1 MQTAITP
8 PKADLLSPAVAQLVG
23 EVLSTVSRDDVN
35 PIGDY
40 IEMCRTSP
48 IVGALLDVIR
58 LYAHSMMGEYDNENE
73 EYKTFVVKC
82 FEVMQGSLKMA
93 VDQLMCVKPLG
104 YAVSEWAPIERDG
117 KWVLDAIRI
126 LDPRKYEF
134 EGTRNGIEFIV
145 YEGDT
150 GSIKIPYDRVIHLTN
165 QQHLSFDDPYG
176 VADCRRVIAP
186 YKAWKIAIAA
196 ALIAAKR
203 RGEPVIVGFAPS
215 DQQVKIGT
223 DRATGEPILVS
234 APTALMTTL
243 QGLENNSIAA
253 TDIANKIETIQA
265 ADGQLIMLV
274 LKELERL
281 QLMGFLVPETI
292 LSATGVGDSS
302 LNAGHRSILDLMVGS
317 TIDQIKE
324 KLIEQV
330 VRPLLIW
337 EFGEAVEDFG
347 SFPTPKAS
355 ETGAIDLL
363 NAIANAVYNGAFS
376 AADLDVIN
384 RMREL
389 AGLPLVTEVVDPL
402 AGAPTDAA
410 ADPIDTAAPPVDAA
424 TDTGIDAAA
433 ANFAAAR
440 GGRGKGR
447 KKGKGQKNCN
457 KGVNCGGT
465 CISAKKACR
474 KDNPSPA
481 VKTKAKRSKAS
492 KSGGGGGGGA
502 LDEKKLDGLIANIDK
517 AKAAYFAKHEAAD
530 AISDRLSSED
540 IPDKERLKLVRDR
553 EKLWKERNKLA
564 GTQNTAQEKAEAFMG
579 AYREKLMASGMK
591 RSDAEKL
598 AGNVKLEFKDK
609 KIADAVK
616 EDLIEFNMLTNGAI
630 GDRLKIVGNVEKR
643 AYARQAG
650 GFVNTGSDV
659 RTVSRKSTLF
669 HEFGHLAEDA
679 ATKKSNNEWV
689 RRRGGDK
696 GELEPLSKL
705 TKNEKY
711 GDNEKAVPDKFYSPY
726 VGKYYGNEDAL
737 RDRSLGWA
745 IAPTEV
751 LSMGLEKFTKPSDM
765 LSLYRQDKEH
775 FGIVQQYLDRQRGA
789 K

>member
-1 MQTAITP
+1 MQQAITP

-23 EVLSTVSRDDVN
+23 EVLSTVSRDDTN

-58 LYAHSMMGEYDNENE
+58 LYAHGMMGEYDNENE
-73 EYKTFVVKC
+73 DYKTFIIKC

-134 EGTRNGIEFIV
+134 EGTRNGIEFVV
-145 YEGDT
+145 YDGDA
-150 GSIKIPYDRVIHLTN
+150 GNIKIPYDRCIHLTN

-215 DQQVKIGT
+215 DQQVQIGT
-223 DRATGEPILVS
+223 DRATGEPIRVP
-234 APTALMTTL
+234 APQALMGTL

-281 QLMGFLVPETI
+281 QLMGFLVPDTI

-302 LNAGHRSILDLMVGS
+302 LNSGHRSILDLMVGA

-402 AGAPTDAA
+402 AGAPIDAATDPIEPTADPVDAA
-410 ADPIDTAAPPVDAA
+410 AD
-424 TDTGIDAAA
+424 TGIDDAA

-440 GGRGKGR
+440 GGRGGKGR

-457 KGVNCGGT
+457 KGINCGGT

-481 VKTKAKRSKAS
+481 VKTKAKRGKAS
-492 KSGGGGGGGA
+492 KSGGGGGETPEKTPDWKSVLSKDEIKQFDEMLDLGSPNTDFAGAQEFVRSGTAKLKAGTGSNKAIDDDLVIGRDGLTGFGAADLNAA
-502 LDEKKLDGLIANIDK
+502 LDSIPKASERISQLRQFVNDQKIKVVFNDRRLEGRGSEETAKLAK
-517 AKAAYFAKHEAAD
+517 AIGADPYYVAAQNNALGYTARHISHVQVVPSKDLKYDKAAYDRGIKEVNRNANKPVDRKPFSGDGYSSGSLYTYLHEVGHQVDFKSEIVDRRSGRKVDPAKLTPTGYGATNKQEAFAESFALYMIHGDKFAKSHPEAA
-530 AISDRLSSED
+530 AWV
-540 IPDKERLKLVRDR
+540 KERLDWV
-553 EKLWKERNKLA
+553 
-564 GTQNTAQEKAEAFMG
+564 T
-579 AYREKLMASGMK
+579 
-591 RSDAEKL
+591 
-598 AGNVKLEFKDK
+598 
-609 KIADAVK
+609 
-616 EDLIEFNMLTNGAI
+616 
-630 GDRLKIVGNVEKR
+630 
-643 AYARQAG
+643 
-650 GFVNTGSDV
+650 
-659 RTVSRKSTLF
+659 
-669 HEFGHLAEDA
+669 
-679 ATKKSNNEWV
+679 TK
-689 RRRGGDK
+689 
-696 GELEPLSKL
+696 
-705 TKNEKY
+705 
-711 GDNEKAVPDKFYSPY
+711 
-726 VGKYYGNEDAL
+726 
-737 RDRSLGWA
+737 
-745 IAPTEV
+745 
-751 LSMGLEKFTKPSDM
+751 
-765 LSLYRQDKEH
+765 
-775 FGIVQQYLDRQRGA
+775 
-789 K
+789 